1 MPAHLPGA
9 EVLLSSPPVRGGRLP
24 GGMGIVGKAFV
35 HGVPTVMVP
44 SAADQPE
51 NAPRC
56 WSGAI
61 ARRVG

>member
-1 MPAHLPGA
+1 
-9 EVLLSSPPVRGGRLP
+9 VRGGRLP

-44 SAADQPE
+44 SAVDQPE

-56 WSGAI
+56 LSGAI